1 LAVPS
6 TPETK
11 QEATSG
17 YPGGSGAGSESGS
30 GITSES
36 SNFLQNIIAAVSR
49 IRMITPGTIIPS
61 ENTIDWGGG
70 KEMGRDNY
78 YITEDSSPSKFG
90 SSLGG
95 LLQLDGDNLRN
106 AILNAPWVK
115 AVIPIRPGKEHA
127 AINWLSV
134 ACGR

>member
-1 LAVPS
+1 
-6 TPETK
+6 
-11 QEATSG
+11 
-17 YPGGSGAGSESGS
+17 
-30 GITSES
+30 
-36 SNFLQNIIAAVSR
+36 
-49 IRMITPGTIIPS
+49 MITPGTIIPS